1 MAGRGRSESAPQIPA
16 VPPARADELQRL
28 RRELSR
34 ERERHPLR
42 IVISGDPRR
51 PMRTIVLHARW
62 PVLAAGL
69 VGALVLAA
77 LGLGAVT
84 YLLRRSLGRLET
96 RMTEMTETA
105 DHLALHPLPDHM
117 ESHVEAPEELA
128 RPGDLPAR
136 AAVKPRAAI
145 PAAQL
150 GRFHIEVVNN
160 GEQLEVLFDLATG
173 EMEEKSYRALR
184 RLMRC
189 QRTGAETPIDP
200 RLIELLHTI
209 ARRTSGKILL
219 VSGFRAP
226 MFSTAKLSYHTRGM
240 AADIRIPGMTPL
252 MVRDLVMGMGVK
264 GVGYYPV
271 SQFVHVDVRDEK
283 AYWVDSGAARE
294 ESESNAHTE

>member
-1 MAGRGRSESAPQIPA
+1 MRAPGRTNSAPQIPA
-16 VPPARADELQRL
+16 VPPARADELARL
-28 RRELSR
+28 RKELSR

-42 IVISGDPRR
+42 IVISSDPRR
-51 PMRTIVLHARW
+51 PLRTIVLHARW
-62 PVLAAGL
+62 PLLALGL
-69 VGALVLAA
+69 LAILVLAA

-84 YLLRRSLGRLET
+84 YILRRSLGRLET
-96 RMTEMTETA
+96 QMSAMTETA
-105 DHLALHPLPDHM
+105 DHLALHPLPDH
-117 ESHVEAPEELA
+117 VEAPEEEA
-128 RPGDLPAR
+128 RPGDLPER

-145 PAAQL
+145 PPAQL
-150 GRFHIEVVNN
+150 GRFQMEVVNN
-160 GEQLEVLFDLATG
+160 GEKLEVVLDLGTG

-184 RLMRC
+184 RIMRC

-209 ARRTSGKILL
+209 ARRTGQKIML

-252 MVRDLVMGMGVK
+252 MVRDLVIGMGVK

-271 SQFVHVDVRDEK
+271 SQFVHIDVRDEK
-283 AYWVDSGAARE
+283 AYWIDSGAARE
-294 ESESNAHTE
+294 ETESNSHME